1 MSVLALTHHE
11 SSPDPDEIWAR
22 VTQVAGSINALHAE
36 LVDLTVQAIEGE
48 CWGGGGGVRS
58 PEHWLALRAGLS
70 PATAAQITTLARA
83 RARLPILTGLVDEG
97 RLSLDQA
104 AAVAARVPAA
114 YEEDVCELATMMTVT
129 QLRRLVSRY
138 PFEPDEPDDSAGSEG
153 GEDAEQESAITP
165 LPPAFPDRADQPSS
179 VSLQWDD
186 GRFVIRADLDAADGA
201 LVENALREA
210 KDALFTAGNP
220 DATYADALI
229 EIASRSLGSVESPAR
244 ASHYRVHVHLD
255 TEGAWVNARG
265 TLASH
270 LAARLGCTA
279 DTAVDWQT
287 KGLPVSVG
295 RSQRAIPDRLRRMV
309 EDRDRG
315 CAYPGC
321 TATRFVEI
329 HHIKHWA
336 EGGGTDYGNLIS
348 LCPHHH
354 DAHHAGDFTISESG
368 NASLPFVFRTRHG
381 RSIQVAPPD
390 PHGGEAPPKP
400 ARPSTD
406 YRPPLGERLDTDWI
420 YFRKRP

>member
-1 MSVLALTHHE
+1 MSVVAFPHAA
-11 SSPDPDEIWAR
+11 SAPDPDTIWDRA
-22 VTQVAGSINALHAE
+22 TAIAGQLNALHAE
-36 LVDLTVQAIEGE
+36 LVELTAQAIEAD
-48 CWGGGGGVRS
+48 CWGGNGGVRS

-83 RARLPILTGLVDEG
+83 RTRLPVLTGLVEQG

-104 AAVAARVPAA
+104 AAVAGRVPAA
-114 YEEDVCELATMMTVT
+114 YEEAVCELAPLMTVT
-129 QLRRLVSRY
+129 QLRRIVNRY
-138 PFEPDEPDDSAGSEG
+138 PFEPDEPDRA
-153 GEDAEQESAITP
+153 EDASKTEEPTVAAA
-165 LPPAFPDRADQPSS
+165 PPAFPDRADQPSS

-186 GRFVIRADLDAADGA
+186 GRFVLRADLDAADGA
-201 LVENALREA
+201 LMENALREA

-220 DATYADALI
+220 AATYADALI
-229 EIASRSLGSVESPAR
+229 EIASRSLGAVESPAR
-244 ASHYRVHVHLD
+244 ASHYRVHIHLD

-265 TLASH
+265 SLAAH

-279 DTAVDWQT
+279 GTAVDWQT
-287 KGLPVSVG
+287 KGRPVSVG
-295 RSQRAIPDRLRRMV
+295 RSQHAIPERLRRLV

-329 HHIKHWA
+329 HHIDHWA
-336 EGGGTDYGNLIS
+336 DGGGTDYANLIS

-368 NASLPFVFRTRHG
+368 NALLPFVFRTRHG

-400 ARPSTD
+400 ARPSRD

>member
-1 MSVLALTHHE
+1 MSVVAFPHAA
-11 SSPDPDEIWAR
+11 SAPDPDTIWDRA
-22 VTQVAGSINALHAE
+22 TAIAGQLNALHAE
-36 LVDLTVQAIEGE
+36 LVELTAQAIEAD
-48 CWGGGGGVRS
+48 CWGGNGGVRS

-83 RARLPILTGLVDEG
+83 RTRLPVLTGLVEQG

-104 AAVAARVPAA
+104 AAVAGRVPAA
-114 YEEDVCELATMMTVT
+114 YEEAVCELAPLMTVT
-129 QLRRLVSRY
+129 QLRRIVNRY
-138 PFEPDEPDDSAGSEG
+138 PFEPDEPDRA
-153 GEDAEQESAITP
+153 EDASKTEEPTVAAA
-165 LPPAFPDRADQPSS
+165 PPAFPDRADQPSS

-186 GRFVIRADLDAADGA
+186 GRLVLRADLDAADGA
-201 LVENALREA
+201 LMENALREA

-220 DATYADALI
+220 AATYADALI
-229 EIASRSLGSVESPAR
+229 EIASRSLGAVESPAR
-244 ASHYRVHVHLD
+244 ASHYRVHIHLD

-265 TLASH
+265 SLAAH

-287 KGLPVSVG
+287 KGRPVSVG
-295 RSQRAIPDRLRRMV
+295 RSQHAIPERLRRLV

-329 HHIKHWA
+329 HHIDHWA
-336 EGGGTDYGNLIS
+336 DGGGTDYANLIS

-368 NASLPFVFRTRHG
+368 NALLPFVFRTRHG

-400 ARPSTD
+400 ARPSRD

>member
-1 MSVLALTHHE
+1 MNVVAFPHAASA
-11 SSPDPDEIWAR
+11 PDPDTIWDR
-22 VTQVAGSINALHAE
+22 VTAVAGQLNALHAE
-36 LVDLTVQAIEGE
+36 LVELTAQAIEAD
-48 CWGGGGGVRS
+48 CWGGNGGVRS
-58 PEHWLALRAGLS
+58 PEHWLSLRAGLS
-70 PATAAQITTLARA
+70 PATAAQITTLAHA
-83 RARLPILTGLVDEG
+83 RTRLPVLTGLVEQG

-104 AAVAARVPAA
+104 AAVAGRVPAA
-114 YEEDVCELATMMTVT
+114 YEEAVCELAPLMTVT
-129 QLRRLVSRY
+129 QLRRIVNRY
-138 PFEPDEPDDSAGSEG
+138 PFEPDEPDRA
-153 GEDAEQESAITP
+153 EDASKTEEPTVAAA
-165 LPPAFPDRADQPSS
+165 PPAFPDRADQPSS

-186 GRFVIRADLDAADGA
+186 GRFVLRADLDAADGA
-201 LVENALREA
+201 LMENALREA

-220 DATYADALI
+220 AATYADALI
-229 EIASRSLGSVESPAR
+229 EIASRSLGAVESPAR
-244 ASHYRVHVHLD
+244 ASHYRVHIHLD

-265 TLASH
+265 SLAAH

-287 KGLPVSVG
+287 KGRPVSVG
-295 RSQRAIPDRLRRMV
+295 RSQHAIPERLRRLV

-329 HHIKHWA
+329 HHIDHWA
-336 EGGGTDYGNLIS
+336 DGGGTDYANLIS

-368 NASLPFVFRTRHG
+368 NALLPFVFRTRHG

-400 ARPSTD
+400 ARPSRD

>member
-1 MSVLALTHHE
+1 MSVVAFPHAA
-11 SSPDPDEIWAR
+11 SAPDPDTIWDRA
-22 VTQVAGSINALHAE
+22 TAIAGQLNALHAE
-36 LVDLTVQAIEGE
+36 LVELTAQAIEAD
-48 CWGGGGGVRS
+48 CWGGNGGVRS
-58 PEHWLALRAGLS
+58 PEHWLSLRAGLS

-83 RARLPILTGLVDEG
+83 RTRLPVLTGLVEQG

-104 AAVAARVPAA
+104 AAVAGRVPAA
-114 YEEDVCELATMMTVT
+114 YEEAVCELAPLMTVT
-129 QLRRLVSRY
+129 QLRRIVNRY
-138 PFEPDEPDDSAGSEG
+138 PFEPDEPDRA
-153 GEDAEQESAITP
+153 EDASKTEEPTVAAA
-165 LPPAFPDRADQPSS
+165 PPAFPDRADQPSS

-186 GRFVIRADLDAADGA
+186 GRFVLRADLDAADGA
-201 LVENALREA
+201 LMENALREA

-220 DATYADALI
+220 AATYADALI
-229 EIASRSLGSVESPAR
+229 EIASRSLGAVESPAR
-244 ASHYRVHVHLD
+244 ASHYRVHIHLD

-265 TLASH
+265 SLAAH

-287 KGLPVSVG
+287 KGRPVSVG
-295 RSQRAIPDRLRRMV
+295 RSQHAIPERLRRLV

-329 HHIKHWA
+329 HHIDHWA
-336 EGGGTDYGNLIS
+336 DGGGTDYANLIS

-368 NASLPFVFRTRHG
+368 NALLPFVFRTRHG

-400 ARPSTD
+400 ARPSRD

>member
-1 MSVLALTHHE
+1 MSVVAFPHAA
-11 SSPDPDEIWAR
+11 SAPDPDTIWDRA
-22 VTQVAGSINALHAE
+22 TAIAGQLNALHAE
-36 LVDLTVQAIEGE
+36 LVELTAQAIEAD
-48 CWGGGGGVRS
+48 CWGGNGGVRS

-83 RARLPILTGLVDEG
+83 RTRLPVLTGLVEQG

-104 AAVAARVPAA
+104 AAVAGRVPAA
-114 YEEDVCELATMMTVT
+114 YEEAVCELAPLMTVT
-129 QLRRLVSRY
+129 QLRRIVNRY
-138 PFEPDEPDDSAGSEG
+138 PFEPDEPDRA
-153 GEDAEQESAITP
+153 EDASKTEEPTVAAA
-165 LPPAFPDRADQPSS
+165 PPAFPDRADQPSS

-186 GRFVIRADLDAADGA
+186 GRFVLRADLDAADGA
-201 LVENALREA
+201 LMENALREA

-220 DATYADALI
+220 AATYADALI
-229 EIASRSLGSVESPAR
+229 EIASRSLGAVESPAR
-244 ASHYRVHVHLD
+244 ASHYRVHIHLD

-265 TLASH
+265 SLAAH

-287 KGLPVSVG
+287 KGRPVSVG
-295 RSQRAIPDRLRRMV
+295 RSQHAIPERLRRLV

-329 HHIKHWA
+329 HHIDHWA
-336 EGGGTDYGNLIS
+336 DGGGTDYANLIS

-368 NASLPFVFRTRHG
+368 NALLPFVFRTRHG

-400 ARPSTD
+400 ARPSRD

>member
-1 MSVLALTHHE
+1 MSVVAFPHAA
-11 SSPDPDEIWAR
+11 SAPDPDTIWDR
-22 VTQVAGSINALHAE
+22 VTAVAGQLNALHAE
-36 LVDLTVQAIEGE
+36 LVELTAQAIEAD
-48 CWGGGGGVRS
+48 CWGGNGGVRS
-58 PEHWLALRAGLS
+58 PEHWLSLRAGLS

-83 RARLPILTGLVDEG
+83 RTRLPVLTGLVEQG

-104 AAVAARVPAA
+104 AAVAGRVPAA
-114 YEEDVCELATMMTVT
+114 YEEAVCELAPLMTVT
-129 QLRRLVSRY
+129 QLRRIVNRY
-138 PFEPDEPDDSAGSEG
+138 PFEPDEPDRA
-153 GEDAEQESAITP
+153 EDASKTEEPTVAAA
-165 LPPAFPDRADQPSS
+165 PPAFPDRADQPSS

-186 GRFVIRADLDAADGA
+186 GRFVLRADLDAADGA
-201 LVENALREA
+201 LMENALREA

-220 DATYADALI
+220 AATYADALI
-229 EIASRSLGSVESPAR
+229 EIASRSLGAVESPAR
-244 ASHYRVHVHLD
+244 ASHYRVHIHLD

-265 TLASH
+265 SLAAH

-287 KGLPVSVG
+287 KGRPVSVG
-295 RSQRAIPDRLRRMV
+295 RSQHAIPERLRRLV

-329 HHIKHWA
+329 HHIDHWA
-336 EGGGTDYGNLIS
+336 DGGGTDYANLIS

-368 NASLPFVFRTRHG
+368 NALLPFVFRTRHG

-400 ARPSTD
+400 ARPSRD

>member
-1 MSVLALTHHE
+1 M
-11 SSPDPDEIWAR
+11 
-22 VTQVAGSINALHAE
+22 
-36 LVDLTVQAIEGE
+36 
-48 CWGGGGGVRS
+48 
-58 PEHWLALRAGLS
+58 
-70 PATAAQITTLARA
+70 
-83 RARLPILTGLVDEG
+83 
-97 RLSLDQA
+97 
-104 AAVAARVPAA
+104 
-114 YEEDVCELATMMTVT
+114 
-129 QLRRLVSRY
+129 
-138 PFEPDEPDDSAGSEG
+138 
-153 GEDAEQESAITP
+153 
-165 LPPAFPDRADQPSS
+165 
-179 VSLQWDD
+179 
-186 GRFVIRADLDAADGA
+186 
-201 LVENALREA
+201 ENALREA

-220 DATYADALI
+220 AATYADALI
-229 EIASRSLGSVESPAR
+229 EIASRSLGAVESPAR
-244 ASHYRVHVHLD
+244 ASHYRVHIHLD

-265 TLASH
+265 SLAAH

-287 KGLPVSVG
+287 KGRPVSVG
-295 RSQRAIPDRLRRMV
+295 RSQHAIPERLRRLV

-329 HHIKHWA
+329 HHIDHWA
-336 EGGGTDYGNLIS
+336 DGGGTDYANLIS

-368 NASLPFVFRTRHG
+368 NALLPFVFRTRHG

-400 ARPSTD
+400 ARPSRD